1 MSTQKWGLTTLI
13 AHFDTVQCFIDNLTI
28 FFRFDED
35 SKATMKRTN
44 AKVFKA
50 PYCISKVH
58 SRKSSGKR
66 WQKTQAHLYDV
77 VFTATVSKFRT
88 LSLIILNLAVK
99 LILMV
104 DKIKDSLIIIFKTFR
119 LGH

>member
-1 MSTQKWGLTTLI
+1 
-13 AHFDTVQCFIDNLTI
+13 
-28 FFRFDED
+28 
-35 SKATMKRTN
+35 MKRTN
-44 AKVFKA
+44 AKVFK
-50 PYCISKVH
+50 S

-66 WQKTQAHLYDV
+66 WQKTQAHLYDE

-104 DKIKDSLIIIFKTFR
+104 DKIKDSLIIFFLR
-119 LGH
+119 LFGLGIEPQQV